1 MPVVVSEPFYLEPT
15 TDMGRNFMGMLDG
28 KVALVTGAGG
38 GLGRAHAMLLAA
50 EGAKVVVNDLG
61 GARDGTG
68 ASTSMADGVVD
79 EILAAGGEAV
89 AHYGSVTS
97 REDAQGMVDAAVN
110 QYGKIDILIANAG
123 ILRDKSFKNMTDDM
137 WDVVLDVHLRGT
149 YLTTKVA
156 FDQMLEQGTGGR
168 IIMTSSTSGLLGNFG
183 QTNYGAAKA
192 GIAGFMRCLWLE
204 GVKYGI
210 TVNVLA
216 PTATSRL
223 TTDILPEEIQENFPP
238 EAVSPAVVWLCTDEA
253 KDISGRQWLV
263 AGNNVSLLS
272 WQLTPI
278 AQASADAEPWAV
290 ADIGEKILASKDQW
304 PPVNPLR
311 GG

>member
-1 MPVVVSEPFYLEPT
+1 
-15 TDMGRNFMGMLDG
+15 MGMLEG
-28 KVALVTGAGG
+28 KVAIVTGAGG
-38 GLGRAHAMLLAA
+38 GLGRAHALLLAA

-79 EILAAGGEAV
+79 EIKASGGEAV
-89 AHYGSVTS
+89 AHYGSVTN
-97 REDAQGMVDAAVN
+97 RDDAQGMVDAAVTAF
-110 QYGKIDILIANAG
+110 GKLDILIANAG

-137 WDVVLDVHLRGT
+137 WDVVMDVHLRGT

-156 FDQMLEQGTGGR
+156 FDRMLEQGTGGR

-223 TTDILPEEIQENFPP
+223 TTDILPEEVQDSFPP
-238 EAVSPAVVWLCTDEA
+238 EAVSPPVVWLCTDEA

-272 WQLTPI
+272 WQVTPI

-290 ADIGEKILASKDQW
+290 SDIGEKILASKEAW

>member
-1 MPVVVSEPFYLEPT
+1 
-15 TDMGRNFMGMLDG
+15 MGMLDG

-38 GLGRAHAMLLAA
+38 GLGRAHARLLAA

-168 IIMTSSTSGLLGNFG
+168 NIMTSSTSGLLGNFG